1 MILTYNK
8 VEKYARAIINFDI
21 LYVQHHVV
29 GTELIPISVT
39 KVGIRVAQYF
49 PKVAQKEVKSEPKG
63 CQIPG
68 LQLKENSLPRPFK
81 NSYISCHIASRSSDR
96 L

>member
-1 MILTYNK
+1 MPEQSLILKFCTFNIMWLALNY
-8 VEKYARAIINFDI
+8 
-21 LYVQHHVV
+21 
-29 GTELIPISVT
+29 IPISVT